1 MSSNPTSPGSE
12 LPVEGEGA
20 YLQRGDGVH
29 QTETAS
35 GGAQGAYQTS
45 REEGF
50 RLKKIAVF
58 DFKFVFLNSKEAKFF
73 KMNLS
78 AAAAGG
84 RVA

>member
-1 MSSNPTSPGSE
+1 MSSTSPGSE

-50 RLKKIAVF
+50 RLKK
-58 DFKFVFLNSKEAKFF
+58 
-73 KMNLS
+73 
-78 AAAAGG
+78 
-84 RVA
+84 